1 MFILSLPDMEAA
13 GICYIPW
20 PTKKIA
26 AQNSYASLSA
36 RNSQKLCSLHS
47 QLAKAAKK
55 KKLQTNKWYVTVIV
69 DPFRSVLCKSLIR
82 EG

>member
-1 MFILSLPDMEAA
+1 MFILSSSASRQQGFTKYL
-13 GICYIPW
+13 G

-26 AQNSYASLSA
+26 AQNSYPSLSA

-55 KKLQTNKWYVTVIV
+55 FTSNEHIVFAMCHQFILTNQY
-69 DPFRSVLCKSLIR
+69 DYF
-82 EG
+82 